1 MDFHCLRTKSQ
12 GLHLSLKLARQCK
25 HWLVVV
31 HQLAVDL
38 KVQKAF
44 FELAYVFVVEVDSD
58 VIGVEADL

>member
-1 MDFHCLRTKSQ
+1 
-12 GLHLSLKLARQCK
+12 
-25 HWLVVV
+25 V